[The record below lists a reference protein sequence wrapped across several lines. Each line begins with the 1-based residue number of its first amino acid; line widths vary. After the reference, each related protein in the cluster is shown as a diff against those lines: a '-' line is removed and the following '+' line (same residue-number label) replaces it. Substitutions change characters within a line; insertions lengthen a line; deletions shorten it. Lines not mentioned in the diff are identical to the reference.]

1 MPGFLENLAEFD
13 GAGFVDC
20 ELLQAGLTS
29 ESPGWAVGEPDLQIV
44 LPFLLFF
51 HLPHQLAPSI
61 ATAVESGVFPGV
73 LHGPRR
79 AWSRDRYP
87 TA

>member
-1 MPGFLENLAEFD
+1 M
-13 GAGFVDC
+13 
-20 ELLQAGLTS
+20 LTS

-73 LHGPRR
+73 LHGPQACLVQGQVPDGLTRR
-79 AWSRDRYP
+79 VELQLFFFFFLRP
-87 TA
+87 QP